1 MSDLATKKPR
11 GGKRFSADNQP
22 SNRRGKDRFKLL
34 VEALERRG
42 DSLET
47 FYDKVVEMAMTDRA
61 DGAAMQSA
69 MIRELLVRCH
79 PIPKQTAPMITFE
92 YPEAGTPVEKV
103 DAIIKGV
110 ALGEIPSDIGKQ
122 IVDIVKVGIDVQEV
136 TELMERVAKLEKM
149 LSGGGVNVQS
159 ADE

>member
-1 MSDLATKKPR
+1 MSELATKKPR

-92 YPEAGTPVEKV
+92 YPSAGTPVEKI
-103 DAIIKGV
+103 DSIIMGV
-110 ALGEIPSDIGKQ
+110 SNGEIPADIAKQ
-122 IVDIVKVGIDVQEV
+122 IVDIIKAGIDAQET
-136 TELMERVAKLEKM
+136 TEILERLNKLEAM
-149 LSGGGVNVQS
+149 LNGK
-159 ADE
+159 ADN